1 MEMDIDLH
9 YTDES
14 DKSLGIAGMA
24 IALVA
29 CDSESILASVSLEPD
44 EEAFDFTQDFFFSGN
59 PRQSARIAW
68 NELLRQF
75 QIASSLLLGN
85 VFCRARAAGRAPE
98 AAALDMVRA
107 FIDGEGREYCSL
119 EADEIQAVY
128 DKNLRFHTRLF
139 THPGVLS
146 VARDF
151 ATVLRMR
158 RTMSAGEVFEQLA
171 RLNSI

>member
-1 MEMDIDLH
+1 MDINLH
-9 YTDES
+9 YSDES

-29 CDSESILASVSLEPD
+29 CDSESVLASVSLEPD
-44 EEAFDFTQDFFFSGN
+44 EEAFDFSQDFFFSGN

-68 NELLRQF
+68 NELLRQY

-85 VFCRARAAGRAPE
+85 VFCRARAAGHAPE
-98 AAALDMVRA
+98 DDVLDIVRG
-107 FIDGEGREYCSL
+107 FIAGEGREYCSL
-119 EADEIQAVY
+119 DDDEIQTVY
-128 DKNLRFHTRLF
+128 DKTLRFHTRLF
-139 THPGVLS
+139 SHPGVLS

-158 RTMSAGEVFEQLA
+158 RSMTAGEVFEQLS

>member
-1 MEMDIDLH
+1 MDLNLH
-9 YTDES
+9 YSDES

-29 CDSESILASVSLEPD
+29 CDSESVLASVSLESG
-44 EEAFDFTQDFFFSGN
+44 EETFDFSQDFFFSGN

-85 VFCRARAAGRAPE
+85 VFCRARAGGHAPE
-98 AAALDMVRA
+98 ADVLDFVRDFIAA
-107 FIDGEGREYCSL
+107 EGREYCSL
-119 EADEIQAVY
+119 DDDEIQTVY
-128 DKNLRFHTRLF
+128 DKYLHFHTRLF
-139 THPGVLS
+139 SHPGVLS

-158 RTMSAGEVFEQLA
+158 RSMTAGEVFEQLS